1 MHSRR
6 LSFMHFFPVHEIP
19 GRIRLR
25 TPSRLNGIMANR
37 LADQLDAIPGIEGV
51 RVNPR
56 TGSVLLLYATPSA
69 RDTACTL
76 LSAPL
81 PSPVRS
87 AAEVPQI
94 NDRETGLSLRPLLW
108 YVFVRPLLPFAVRV
122 VSAFSAALPFLL
134 KGIDALMR
142 GRLNVDVLDASA
154 IGISLLRRD
163 FRTVSLLT
171 LLLGFGEALEQW
183 TRKKSLDS
191 LAESLALDVDAV
203 WVRRDGTEIS
213 VPLKTVQEG
222 DTVII
227 RAGNAIPVDGVVL
240 EGEAL
245 VNQASMTGE
254 PLGVLRSAG
263 AAVFAGTVVEE
274 GELIIRATNV
284 GEETRLHQI
293 VRFIEESESLKAGVQ
308 SRAERLAD
316 AVVPFSFLLA
326 GAIWLLTRNPAR
338 AASVLLV
345 DYSCALRLATPL
357 AILAAM
363 REGVGHGILVKG
375 GRFLEALATADAV
388 VFDKTGTLTESRP
401 KVVDVVP
408 APGFQRDEVLRLSA
422 CLEEHFPHPVARAVV
437 RKAEE
442 ENLHH
447 LEEHTEVEYVVA
459 HGIASRLHGKRV
471 LIGSRHYIHHDEKVN
486 VEGMSSTITE
496 LTRRGHSLLYLA
508 INGNLAG
515 IIGIEDPL
523 RKESADVVAR
533 LRARGIRV
541 VMLTGDDER
550 TASAVAARLGIDEY
564 RAQVLPSDKAAIIR
578 NLQEEGHTVIMVG
591 DGIND
596 SPALSASDVGVTLRD
611 GADLARE
618 VADVVL
624 MNCDLNHLATA
635 LELGQGAMHR
645 IRTNFG
651 ITMTL
656 NTLFL
661 AAGLTGILQPGPSA
675 VLHNLTT
682 LGVSLN
688 AMRPVLSPAHSETLT
703 SAK

>member
-1 MHSRR
+1 MR
-6 LSFMHFFPVHEIP
+6 FFLVHEIP
-19 GRIRLR
+19 GRMRLR
-25 TPSRLNGIMANR
+25 APSRFGSRMANE

-56 TGSVLLLYATPSA
+56 TGSVLLLYANATA
-69 RDTACTL
+69 RNAACALLAFASGRSRDRGSGTSRGSRRDVGTL
-76 LSAPL
+76 
-81 PSPVRS
+81 
-87 AAEVPQI
+87 
-94 NDRETGLSLRPLLW
+94 LRPLLW

-122 VSAFSAALPFLL
+122 VTAFSAALPFLV
-134 KGIDALMR
+134 KGATSLFR
-142 GRLNVDVLDASA
+142 GKVNVDVLDASA

-163 FRTVSLLT
+163 FKTVSLLT

-191 LAESLALDVDAV
+191 LAESLALDTDTA
-203 WVRRDGTEIS
+203 WVRRDGVEIS
-213 VPLKTVQEG
+213 VPLKDLRESDLV
-222 DTVII
+222 VV
-227 RAGNAIPVDGVVL
+227 RAGSAIPVDGVVF
-240 EGEAL
+240 EGEAS

-274 GELIIRATNV
+274 GELVVRVTGV
-284 GEETRLHQI
+284 GDGTRLRQI

-308 SRAERLAD
+308 GKAERLAD

-326 GAIWLLTRNPAR
+326 GAVWLFTRNPAR
-338 AASVLLV
+338 AAAVLLV

-363 REGVGHGILVKG
+363 REGVGHGVLVKG
-375 GRFLEALATADAV
+375 GRFLEALASTDTV

-401 KVVDVVP
+401 RVVDVVP
-408 APGFQRDEVLRLSA
+408 APGFLRDDVLRLAA

-459 HGIASRLHGKRV
+459 HGIASRLHGERV
-471 LIGSRHYIHHDEKVN
+471 LIGSRHYIHHDEKVD
-486 VEGMSSTITE
+486 VEGMRSTIDALTE
-496 LTRRGHSLLYLA
+496 KGRSLLYLA
-508 INGNLAG
+508 INGKLAG

-523 RKESADVVAR
+523 RAESAAVVER
-533 LRARGIRV
+533 LRAGGMRV

-550 TASAVAARLGIDEY
+550 TASAVAGRLGIDEY
-564 RAQVLPSDKAAIIR
+564 RAQVLPADKASVIR
-578 NLQEEGHTVIMVG
+578 TLQAEGRTVLMVG

-596 SPALSASDVGVTLRD
+596 SPALSAADVGVTLRD

-624 MNCDLNHLATA
+624 TDCNLHHLATA
-635 LELGQGAMHR
+635 LELGRGAMRR
-645 IRTNFG
+645 IHADFVA
-651 ITMTL
+651 TMTL

-688 AMRPVLSPAHSETLT
+688 AMRPVLVSDSVKTADASGE
-703 SAK
+703 

>member
-1 MHSRR
+1 MR
-6 LSFMHFFPVHEIP
+6 FFLVHEIP
-19 GRIRLR
+19 GRMRLR
-25 TPSRLNGIMANR
+25 APSRFGSRMANE

-56 TGSVLLLYATPSA
+56 TGSVLLLYANATA
-69 RDTACTL
+69 RNAACAL
-76 LSAPL
+76 LASRPVVPATVEAEL
-81 PSPVRS
+81 PAVR
-87 AAEVPQI
+87 
-94 NDRETGLSLRPLLW
+94 DETSGLSLRPLLW

-122 VSAFSAALPFLL
+122 VTAFSAALPFLV
-134 KGIDALMR
+134 KGATSLFR
-142 GRLNVDVLDASA
+142 GKVNVDVLDASA

-163 FRTVSLLT
+163 FKTVSLLT

-191 LAESLALDVDAV
+191 LAESLALDTDTA
-203 WVRRDGTEIS
+203 WVRRDGVEIS
-213 VPLKTVQEG
+213 VPLKDLRESDLV
-222 DTVII
+222 VV
-227 RAGNAIPVDGVVL
+227 RAGSAIPVDGVVF
-240 EGEAL
+240 EGEAS

-254 PLGVLRSAG
+254 PLGRRRSAG

-274 GELIIRATNV
+274 GELVVRVTGV
-284 GEETRLHQI
+284 GDGTRLRQI

-308 SRAERLAD
+308 GKAERLAD

-326 GAIWLLTRNPAR
+326 GAVWLFTRNPAR
-338 AASVLLV
+338 AAAVLLV

-363 REGVGHGILVKG
+363 REGVGHGVLVKG
-375 GRFLEALATADAV
+375 GRFLEALASTDTV

-401 KVVDVVP
+401 RVVDVVP
-408 APGFQRDEVLRLSA
+408 APGFLRDDVLRLAA

-459 HGIASRLHGKRV
+459 HGIASRLHGERV
-471 LIGSRHYIHHDEKVN
+471 LIGSRHYIHHDEKVD
-486 VEGMSSTITE
+486 VEGMRSTIDALTE
-496 LTRRGHSLLYLA
+496 KGRSLLYLA
-508 INGNLAG
+508 INGKLAG

-523 RKESADVVAR
+523 RAESAAVVER
-533 LRARGIRV
+533 LRAGGMRV

-550 TASAVAARLGIDEY
+550 TASAVAGRLGIDEY
-564 RAQVLPSDKAAIIR
+564 RAQVLPADKASVIR
-578 NLQEEGHTVIMVG
+578 TLQAEGRTVLMVG

-596 SPALSASDVGVTLRD
+596 SPALSAADVGVTLRD

-624 MNCDLNHLATA
+624 TDCNLHHLATA
-635 LELGQGAMHR
+635 LELGRGAMRR
-645 IRTNFG
+645 IHADFVA
-651 ITMTL
+651 TMTL

-688 AMRPVLSPAHSETLT
+688 AMRPVLVSDSVKTTDASGE
-703 SAK
+703 

>member
-1 MHSRR
+1 MR
-6 LSFMHFFPVHEIP
+6 FFLVHEIP
-19 GRIRLR
+19 GRMRLR
-25 TPSRLNGIMANR
+25 APSRFGSRMANE

-56 TGSVLLLYATPSA
+56 TGSVLLLYANATA
-69 RDTACTL
+69 RNAACAL
-76 LSAPL
+76 LASRPVVPATVEAEL
-81 PSPVRS
+81 PAVR
-87 AAEVPQI
+87 
-94 NDRETGLSLRPLLW
+94 DETSGLSLRPLLW

-122 VSAFSAALPFLL
+122 VTAFSAALPFLV
-134 KGIDALMR
+134 KGATSLFR
-142 GRLNVDVLDASA
+142 GKVNVDVLDASA

-163 FRTVSLLT
+163 FKTVSLLT

-191 LAESLALDVDAV
+191 LAESLALDTDTA
-203 WVRRDGTEIS
+203 WVRRDGVEIS
-213 VPLKTVQEG
+213 VPLKDLRESDLV
-222 DTVII
+222 VV
-227 RAGNAIPVDGVVL
+227 RAGSAIPVDGVVF
-240 EGEAL
+240 EGEAS

-274 GELIIRATNV
+274 GELVVRVTGV
-284 GEETRLHQI
+284 GDGTRLRQI

-308 SRAERLAD
+308 GKAERLAD

-326 GAIWLLTRNPAR
+326 GAVWLFTRNPAR
-338 AASVLLV
+338 AAAVLLV

-363 REGVGHGILVKG
+363 REGVGHGVLVKG
-375 GRFLEALATADAV
+375 GRFLEALASTDTV

-401 KVVDVVP
+401 RVVDVVP
-408 APGFQRDEVLRLSA
+408 APGFLRDDVLRLAA

-459 HGIASRLHGKRV
+459 HGIASRLHGERV
-471 LIGSRHYIHHDEKVN
+471 LIGSRHYIHHDEKVD
-486 VEGMSSTITE
+486 VEGMRSTIDALTE
-496 LTRRGHSLLYLA
+496 KGRSLLYLA
-508 INGNLAG
+508 INGKLAG

-523 RKESADVVAR
+523 RAESAAVVER
-533 LRARGIRV
+533 LRAGGMRV

-550 TASAVAARLGIDEY
+550 TASAVAGRLGIDEY
-564 RAQVLPSDKAAIIR
+564 RAQVLPADKASVIR
-578 NLQEEGHTVIMVG
+578 TLQAEGRTVLMVG

-596 SPALSASDVGVTLRD
+596 SPALSAADVGVTLRD

-624 MNCDLNHLATA
+624 TDCNLHHLATA
-635 LELGQGAMHR
+635 LELGRGAMRR
-645 IRTNFG
+645 IHADFVA
-651 ITMTL
+651 TMTL

-688 AMRPVLSPAHSETLT
+688 AMRPVLVSDSVKTADASGE
-703 SAK
+703 

>member
-1 MHSRR
+1 MR
-6 LSFMHFFPVHEIP
+6 FFLVHEIP
-19 GRIRLR
+19 GRMRLR
-25 TPSRLNGIMANR
+25 APSRFGSRMANE

-56 TGSVLLLYATPSA
+56 TGSVLLLYANATA
-69 RDTACTL
+69 RNAACAL
-76 LSAPL
+76 LASRPVVPATVEAEL
-81 PSPVRS
+81 PAVR
-87 AAEVPQI
+87 
-94 NDRETGLSLRPLLW
+94 DETSGLSLRPLLW

-122 VSAFSAALPFLL
+122 VTAFSAALPFLV
-134 KGIDALMR
+134 KGATSLFR
-142 GRLNVDVLDASA
+142 GKVNVDVLDASA

-163 FRTVSLLT
+163 FKTVSLLT

-191 LAESLALDVDAV
+191 LAESLALDTDTA
-203 WVRRDGTEIS
+203 WVRRDGVEIS
-213 VPLKTVQEG
+213 VPLKDLRESDLV
-222 DTVII
+222 VV
-227 RAGNAIPVDGVVL
+227 RAGSAIPVDGVVF
-240 EGEAL
+240 EGEAS

-274 GELIIRATNV
+274 GELVVRVTGV
-284 GEETRLHQI
+284 GDGTRLRQI

-308 SRAERLAD
+308 GKAERLAD

-326 GAIWLLTRNPAR
+326 GAVWLFTRNPAR
-338 AASVLLV
+338 AAAVLLV

-363 REGVGHGILVKG
+363 REGVGHGVLVKG
-375 GRFLEALATADAV
+375 GRFLEALASTDTV

-401 KVVDVVP
+401 RVVDVVP
-408 APGFQRDEVLRLSA
+408 APGFLRDDVLRLAA

-459 HGIASRLHGKRV
+459 HGIASRLHGERV
-471 LIGSRHYIHHDEKVN
+471 LIGSRHYIHHDEKVD
-486 VEGMSSTITE
+486 VEGMRSTIDALTE
-496 LTRRGHSLLYLA
+496 KGRSLLYLA
-508 INGNLAG
+508 INGKLAG

-523 RKESADVVAR
+523 RAESAAVVER
-533 LRARGIRV
+533 LRAGGMRV

-550 TASAVAARLGIDEY
+550 TASAVAGRLGIDEY
-564 RAQVLPSDKAAIIR
+564 RAQVLPADKASVIR
-578 NLQEEGHTVIMVG
+578 TLQAEGRTVLMVG

-596 SPALSASDVGVTLRD
+596 SPALSAADVGVTLRD

-624 MNCDLNHLATA
+624 TDCNLHHLATA
-635 LELGQGAMHR
+635 LELGRGAMRR
-645 IRTNFG
+645 IHADFVA
-651 ITMTL
+651 TMTL

-688 AMRPVLSPAHSETLT
+688 AMRPVLVSDSVKTTDASGE
-703 SAK
+703 

>member
-1 MHSRR
+1 MR
-6 LSFMHFFPVHEIP
+6 FFLVHEIP
-19 GRIRLR
+19 GRMRLR
-25 TPSRLNGIMANR
+25 APSRFGSRMANE

-56 TGSVLLLYATPSA
+56 TGSVLLLYANATA
-69 RDTACTL
+69 RNAACAL
-76 LSAPL
+76 LASRPVVPATVEAEL
-81 PSPVRS
+81 PVVR
-87 AAEVPQI
+87 
-94 NDRETGLSLRPLLW
+94 DETSGLSLRPLLW

-122 VSAFSAALPFLL
+122 VTAFSAALPFLV
-134 KGIDALMR
+134 KGATSLFR
-142 GRLNVDVLDASA
+142 GKVNVDVLDASA

-163 FRTVSLLT
+163 FKTVSLLT

-191 LAESLALDVDAV
+191 LAESLALDTDTA
-203 WVRRDGTEIS
+203 WVRRDGVEIS
-213 VPLKTVQEG
+213 VPLKDLRESDLV
-222 DTVII
+222 VV
-227 RAGNAIPVDGVVL
+227 RAGSAIPVDGVVF
-240 EGEAL
+240 EGEAS

-274 GELIIRATNV
+274 GELVVRVTGV
-284 GEETRLHQI
+284 GDGTRLRQI

-308 SRAERLAD
+308 GKAERLAD

-326 GAIWLLTRNPAR
+326 GAVWLFTRNPAR
-338 AASVLLV
+338 AAAVLLV

-363 REGVGHGILVKG
+363 REGVGHGVLVKG
-375 GRFLEALATADAV
+375 GRFLEALASTDTV

-401 KVVDVVP
+401 RVVDVVP
-408 APGFQRDEVLRLSA
+408 APGFLRDDVLRLAA

-459 HGIASRLHGKRV
+459 HGIASRLHGERV
-471 LIGSRHYIHHDEKVN
+471 LIGSRHYIHHDEKVD
-486 VEGMSSTITE
+486 VEGMRSTIDALTE
-496 LTRRGHSLLYLA
+496 KGRSLLYLA
-508 INGNLAG
+508 INGKLAG

-523 RKESADVVAR
+523 RAESAAVVER
-533 LRARGIRV
+533 LRADGMRV

-550 TASAVAARLGIDEY
+550 TASAVAGRLGIDEY
-564 RAQVLPSDKAAIIR
+564 RAQVLPADKASVIR
-578 NLQEEGHTVIMVG
+578 TLQAEGRTVLMVG

-596 SPALSASDVGVTLRD
+596 SPALSAADVGVTLRD

-624 MNCDLNHLATA
+624 TDCNLHHLATA
-635 LELGQGAMHR
+635 LELGRGAMRR
-645 IRTNFG
+645 IHADFVA
-651 ITMTL
+651 TMTL

-688 AMRPVLSPAHSETLT
+688 AMRPVLVSDSVKTADASGE
-703 SAK
+703 